1 MFAQNR
7 LYIYRLEKGDPHE
20 LITDLKEWSDYQD
33 LCVFSAT
40 LKKWVVE
47 YFQKVKNNVVSNL
60 KQVKN
65 YFVTMDI
72 WSQPDLDKLYL
83 GVVVKFN

>member
-7 LYIYRLEKGDPHE
+7 PYIYRLEKGDPHE
-20 LITDLKEWSDYQD
+20 LITNQKDWSDYQD
-33 LCVFSAT
+33 LRVLEAK
-40 LKKWVVE
+40 LKKWAVE

-65 YFVTMDI
+65 YFLTMDI
-72 WSQPDLDKLYL
+72 WSQPSLAKLYL
-83 GVVVKFN
+83 GVFVKM